1 MPKSKFFR
9 VATEGGTTDGRVIE
23 RSWLEQ
29 IAANYDQDKYGAR
42 VWLEHIR
49 GLRPDSDF
57 KAYGDV
63 VAVKTEEN
71 SEGKLVLYAQ
81 IEPTESL
88 VKLNR
93 DKQKIYTSIEV
104 EPNFSDSGEA
114 YLMGLAVT
122 DSPASLGTEML
133 SFSAKAH
140 KSPLA
145 GRKQSPTTLF
155 SAALEFDLELE
166 NESSE
171 NEPSESP
178 SLLSRVKTLLSK
190 HKKAST
196 ADFTEVHSAV
206 EEIATQTS
214 ELMDQ
219 YKTQIADLEKLQNDF
234 NGLKKEYDDT
244 ASAFT
249 ELKSQLDSEP
259 AGTQRPPATGGGD
272 TVATDC

>member
-1 MPKSKFFR
+1 MAKSKFFR

-93 DKQKIYTSIEV
+93 DKQKIYSSIEV
-104 EPNFSDSGEA
+104 EPNFSDTGEA

-133 SFSAKAH
+133 AFSAKTEN
-140 KSPLA
+140 SPLA

-155 SAALEFDLELE
+155 SAAIEFDLELE
-166 NESSE
+166 DE
-171 NEPSESP
+171 NSESETTKG
-178 SLLSRVKTLLSK
+178 SVLLNKVRTLLSK
-190 HKKAST
+190 HKTASKT
-196 ADFTEVHSAV
+196 DFTEVHSAV

-214 ELMDQ
+214 ELMGQ
-219 YKTQIADLEKLQNDF
+219 YKTQIGELEKLQSNF
-234 NGLKKEYDDT
+234 NALKKEYDET

-259 AGTQRPPATGGGD
+259 AGPQRPAATGGGD

>member
-1 MPKSKFFR
+1 
-9 VATEGGTTDGRVIE
+9 
-23 RSWLEQ
+23 
-29 IAANYDQDKYGAR
+29 
-42 VWLEHIR
+42 
-49 GLRPDSDF
+49 
-57 KAYGDV
+57 
-63 VAVKTEEN
+63 
-71 SEGKLVLYAQ
+71 VLYAQ

-171 NEPSESP
+171 NESSENEPSESP

-219 YKTQIADLEKLQNDF
+219 YKTQTADLEKLQNDF

>member
-1 MPKSKFFR
+1 MAKSKFFR

-93 DKQKIYTSIEV
+93 DKQKIYSSIEV
-104 EPNFSDSGEA
+104 EPNFSDTGEA

-122 DSPASLGTEML
+122 DSPASLGTCL
-133 SFSAKAH
+133 
-140 KSPLA
+140 LY
-145 GRKQSPTTLF
+145 T
-155 SAALEFDLELE
+155 
-166 NESSE
+166 
-171 NEPSESP
+171 SP
-178 SLLSRVKTLLSK
+178 SPRDRQKSRMPS
-190 HKKAST
+190 
-196 ADFTEVHSAV
+196 SA
-206 EEIATQTS
+206 
-214 ELMDQ
+214 
-219 YKTQIADLEKLQNDF
+219 
-234 NGLKKEYDDT
+234 
-244 ASAFT
+244 
-249 ELKSQLDSEP
+249 
-259 AGTQRPPATGGGD
+259 
-272 TVATDC
+272 